1 VELNELFA
9 LSQTFLRLRYREF
22 RRSFLD
28 DNLLTGRFNIIIGQR
43 GVGKTTVL
51 VQHLLAHGDERTS
64 PRILYLPADHFLVG
78 RSSLYE
84 ISDAFVKMGGEL
96 LCFDEIHKY
105 PAWSQELKSIC
116 DTFPSLK
123 ILASGSSAL
132 EITKGSHDLSRRALV
147 YRMHGL
153 SFREFIILQTGISLE
168 RLTLAGLLAN
178 HRQAADT
185 IVATLETA
193 GHKVLALFRDYLQ
206 KGFYPYFLEYP
217 DLGQF
222 QMTLEQNIHTTLES
236 DLPAIHQTLSGGSIR
251 KIARLLAIIASM
263 VPYTPDMKSLKG
275 MLEIGDERTLKTYL
289 KYLEDAGVIL
299 TVTRSGKGLRELEK
313 PEKIYLNNPNLC
325 YALTGGSAPDSGA
338 LRETFLLSMLRI
350 SHRVTAPARG
360 DFLVDDTITI
370 EVGGKGKDG
379 RQLLGIENGW
389 LALDSIETG
398 SGIRVP
404 LWLFGFLN

>member
-1 VELNELFA
+1 
-9 LSQTFLRLRYREF
+9 
-22 RRSFLD
+22 
-28 DNLLTGRFNIIIGQR
+28 
-43 GVGKTTVL
+43 
-51 VQHLLAHGDERTS
+51 
-64 PRILYLPADHFLVG
+64 
-78 RSSLYE
+78 
-84 ISDAFVKMGGEL
+84 
-96 LCFDEIHKY
+96 
-105 PAWSQELKSIC
+105 
-116 DTFPSLK
+116 
-123 ILASGSSAL
+123 
-132 EITKGSHDLSRRALV
+132 
-147 YRMHGL
+147 
-153 SFREFIILQTGISLE
+153 
-168 RLTLAGLLAN
+168 
-178 HRQAADT
+178 
-185 IVATLETA
+185 
-193 GHKVLALFRDYLQ
+193 
-206 KGFYPYFLEYP
+206 
-217 DLGQF
+217 
-222 QMTLEQNIHTTLES
+222 LES

-379 RQLLGIENGW
+379 RQLQGIANGW